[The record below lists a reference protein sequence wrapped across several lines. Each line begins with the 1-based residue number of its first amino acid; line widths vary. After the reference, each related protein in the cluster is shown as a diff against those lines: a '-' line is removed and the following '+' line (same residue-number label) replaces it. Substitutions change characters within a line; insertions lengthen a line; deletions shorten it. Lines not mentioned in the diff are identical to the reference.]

1 MNNFENICFDITSD
15 ISSLSLEEKVTKL
28 NELKKHIKKDFININ
43 MIPEYFNLIFTI
55 LNQKSLKYEPFINN
69 AYSILCYL
77 IKRIYIQDKSKL
89 VYNSKSEY
97 LNDCLIWL
105 SIKCDTDNN
114 SKKAL
119 FCLYSVQQTNT
130 FVNMLCKNADK
141 FINIE
146 NLLRFLFENIIQNHE
161 GKDREKL
168 SHQFEPFF
176 NVLDSKSKSTVNNW
190 KVQLDIFSLPKTKDL
205 LSDFLNSMKS
215 AELENHTIDDKVLK
229 ERQYSNTPTLNR
241 YMKNTFPKD
250 LFEGKETEMNW
261 KLRLNYLT
269 SLIVNI
275 QKFKNEFIISEDIL
289 MNVLKCSTSLRTSL
303 TLHALKFMS
312 LVFDSDNVTINET
325 ILIRILMQMYQ
336 LIQTNKKI
344 LFNAENE
351 VFCKGIRFYIKS
363 RYNCMKLYK
372 IINTLCCEKNILCVA
387 CAVDYLTLIYLCID
401 KYIQNSGSNTKR
413 DCLYY
418 EKLTQEDVDNY
429 QILMNDIKL
438 DKINVPLGVYLFK
451 KLLSNSSGQ
460 VKAKLRRNF
469 WEHMDEDLRNFYLLK
484 YLDRFDLKKISI
496 GYEHELIN
504 IDKTSNFA
512 DVHKTPAVVNKDDSI
527 IKYDNQLPTS
537 QHSDFMGSKTKRN
550 DENDVYIDDLEL
562 LDVDIMPQ
570 YEMTMIPFK
579 KRKIIFEE
587 ENEVPD
593 TRVSSG
599 ETYVN
604 TKSHDVD
611 FKLDCTGVNN
621 INSDGFDKFHR
632 ECTDFLQGKGL
643 NITQEQLDNRWCYF
657 LENSDI
663 KLQFKILI
671 LLSLDNKHNE
681 FMEQFIRRTFQT
693 IENKASKQMD
703 TLSDLLLMDKLCK
716 KRGLNSLDYLSDQ
729 RLYKILDM

>member
-15 ISSLSLEEKVTKL
+15 ISSLSLEEKTAKL
-28 NELKKHIKKDFININ
+28 NELKKHVKKDFININ
-43 MIPEYFNLIFTI
+43 SIAEYFNLIFTI

-89 VYNSKSEY
+89 VYNSNSEY

-119 FCLYSVQQTNT
+119 FCLYSVQQINT

-146 NLLRFLFENIIQNHE
+146 NLLRFLFENIIQNYE
-161 GKDREKL
+161 NKEREKL
-168 SHQFEPFF
+168 SHKFEPFF
-176 NVLDSKSKSTVNNW
+176 NLLDSKSKSTVNNW
-190 KVQLDIFSLPKTKDL
+190 KAQLEIFSLPKTRDL
-205 LSDFLNSMKS
+205 VSDFLYSMKS
-215 AELENHTIDDKVLK
+215 TELENHTIDDKVLK

-250 LFEGKETEMNW
+250 LFEGKESEMNW

-275 QKFKNEFIISEDIL
+275 QKFKNEFIISDDIL

-303 TLHALKFMS
+303 TLNALKFMS

-325 ILIRILMQMYQ
+325 TLIKILMQMYQ

-351 VFCKGIRFYIKS
+351 VFCKGIRFYVKS
-363 RYNCMKLYK
+363 RYNCMKLFK
-372 IINTLCCEKNILCVA
+372 IINTLCCERNILCVA
-387 CAVDYLTLIYLCID
+387 CAVDYLILIYLCVD
-401 KYIQNSGSNTKR
+401 KYIRNSGSITKR

-418 EKLTQEDVDNY
+418 EKMTQEDIDNY

-438 DKINVPLGVYLFK
+438 EKINVPFGVYLFK
-451 KLLSNSSGQ
+451 RLLSNSSGQ
-460 VKAKLRRNF
+460 VKAKLRRTF
-469 WEHMDEDLRNFYLLK
+469 WECMNDDMRNFYLLK
-484 YLDRFDLKKISI
+484 YLDKVDLKKVAI
-496 GYEHELIN
+496 GYEHELKN
-504 IDKTSNFA
+504 IDKINNF
-512 DVHKTPAVVNKDDSI
+512 DGNCKTPAVTNKDESL
-527 IKYDNQLPTS
+527 IKYNDQMPAS
-537 QHSDFMGSKTKRN
+537 PRSEFMGLKTKRN

-562 LDVDIMPQ
+562 LDVDILPQ

-579 KRKIIFEE
+579 KRKILFEE
-587 ENEVPD
+587 VNEVPD

-599 ETYVN
+599 QTYVS
-604 TKSHDVD
+604 TKSSDEE
-611 FKLDCTGVNN
+611 FKLDSTGINN
-621 INSDGFDKFHR
+621 INSDGFDKFFK
-632 ECTDFLQGKGL
+632 ECTDFLQGRGL
-643 NITQEQLDNRWCYF
+643 NITQEELNNRWFYF
-657 LENSDI
+657 LEKSDI
-663 KLQFKILI
+663 KLSFKILI
-671 LLSLDNKHNE
+671 LLSLKNNDNE
-681 FMEQFIRRTFQT
+681 LMEQFIKRSFQT
-693 IENKASKQMD
+693 IESNASRLMD
-703 TLSDLLLMDKLCK
+703 TLSELLLMDKLCK
-716 KRGLNSLDYLSDQ
+716 KRGLNPLDYISDQ
-729 RLYKILDM
+729 RLYKMLDM